1 MVIILLAPLFIEC
14 RTIYNRVLISYVKH
28 IQQIIYI
35 PTRTTCAP
43 LLYSYDAD
51 IIQNIFK
58 DKMITESKAFNLTF
72 KYIDDALSINNQK
85 LANWIHSIYHKELE
99 IKEKTET
106 SSFALFLDIY
116 LQFVT
121 ISSLQL

>member
-72 KYIDDALSINNQK
+72 KSIDDALSINNQK

>member
-1 MVIILLAPLFIEC
+1 
-14 RTIYNRVLISYVKH
+14 
-28 IQQIIYI
+28 
-35 PTRTTCAP
+35 
-43 LLYSYDAD
+43 
-51 IIQNIFK
+51 
-58 DKMITESKAFNLTF
+58 MITESKAFNLTF